1 LTFRG
6 RATYF
11 KKPVKKRKNRNPL
24 KGFFMKTYLM
34 SAIVLLSSVSL
45 FAQTQ
50 TPPKT
55 GSQSPVSMLVMMG
68 VIFAI
73 IYFLMI
79 MPQRKK
85 QKETQNML
93 NNMKKGDKIVTI
105 GGLLGT
111 VGNVKDTTVMVKI
124 ADNTVVEFR
133 KSAIASIINEDKV
146 DKNDVDKIEKKG

>member
-1 LTFRG
+1 
-6 RATYF
+6 
-11 KKPVKKRKNRNPL
+11 
-24 KGFFMKTYLM
+24 MKTHLM
-34 SAIVLLSSVSL
+34 SAIVLISSVSL

-50 TPPKT
+50 SPPKT
-55 GSQSPVSMLVMMG
+55 GGQSPVSMLVMMG

-93 NNMKKGDKIVTI
+93 SNMKKGDKIVTI

>member
-1 LTFRG
+1 
-6 RATYF
+6 
-11 KKPVKKRKNRNPL
+11 
-24 KGFFMKTYLM
+24 MKTYLM
-34 SAIVLLSSVSL
+34 SAIVLVGSLSA
-45 FAQTQ
+45 FAQVQ

-55 GSQSPVSMLVMMG
+55 AGQSPMSMLIMMG

-93 NNMKKGDKIVTI
+93 SNMKKGDKIVTV

-111 VGNVKDTTVMVKI
+111 VGNVKDTTVMVKVS
-124 ADNTVVEFR
+124 DNTVVEFR
-133 KSAIASIINEDKV
+133 KSAIAAIINDDKTE
-146 DKNDVDKIEKKG
+146 KTDVDKVEKKG

>member
-1 LTFRG
+1 
-6 RATYF
+6 
-11 KKPVKKRKNRNPL
+11 
-24 KGFFMKTYLM
+24 MKTYFV
-34 SAIVLLSSVSL
+34 SAFVLVSSLSL

-50 TPPKT
+50 SAPKPA
-55 GSQSPVSMLVMMG
+55 GQSPMSMLIMMG

-93 NNMKKGDKIVTI
+93 SNMKKGDKIVTV

-124 ADNTVVEFR
+124 SDNTVVEFR
-133 KSAIASIINEDKV
+133 KSAIASIINEDKIEKP
-146 DKNDVDKIEKKG
+146 DTDKIEKKG

>member
-1 LTFRG
+1 
-6 RATYF
+6 
-11 KKPVKKRKNRNPL
+11 
-24 KGFFMKTYLM
+24 MKTYLM

-55 GSQSPVSMLVMMG
+55 GGQSPVSMLVMMG

-93 NNMKKGDKIVTI
+93 SNMKKSDKIVTI

>member
-1 LTFRG
+1 
-6 RATYF
+6 
-11 KKPVKKRKNRNPL
+11 
-24 KGFFMKTYLM
+24 M

-55 GSQSPVSMLVMMG
+55 GGQSPVSMLVMMG

-93 NNMKKGDKIVTI
+93 SNMKKGDKIVTI

>member
-1 LTFRG
+1 
-6 RATYF
+6 
-11 KKPVKKRKNRNPL
+11 
-24 KGFFMKTYLM
+24 MKTYFVP
-34 SAIVLLSSVSL
+34 AFVLISSLSL

-50 TPPKT
+50 S
-55 GSQSPVSMLVMMG
+55 GSKPAGQNPMSMLVMMG

-93 NNMKKGDKIVTI
+93 NNMKKGDKIVTV

-111 VGNVKDTTVMVKI
+111 VGNVKDSTVMVKI

-133 KSAIASIINEDKV
+133 KSAIASIINEDKTEKS
-146 DKNDVDKIEKKG
+146 DTDKIEKKG